1 LNIDSHCHLLPAVDD
16 GVESI
21 QESIALLKEMKA
33 KGVERLYLTPHFL
46 SPRSQTDTS
55 EIMKRWNEFESELNA
70 HSVEVMLG
78 SEIFLRP
85 EVLECNLISMGESNI
100 ILVELPTQQK
110 PHYLF
115 EVIEK
120 LQVRGFRV
128 LLAHVE
134 RYEYFFKKRGFL
146 LGKTKVTEDISK
158 LRDMGVLFQ
167 VNWSSLDR
175 DPKAK
180 ALVEERIADVT
191 GSDKHRMND
200 GRLLIDFNDE
210 RYGFFL
216 NHYYL

>member
-21 QESIALLKEMKA
+21 QESITLLEEMRL

-46 SPRSQTDTS
+46 SPKSPTNIS
-55 EIMKRWNEFESELNA
+55 EIMKRWNEFRSELNS
-70 HSVEVMLG
+70 HSVEVLLG
-78 SEIFLRP
+78 SEVFLRP
-85 EVLECNLISMGESNI
+85 EVLECDLVSMGESNV

-115 EVIEK
+115 EVIEN
-120 LQVRGFRV
+120 LQMKGFRV

-134 RYEYFFKKRGFL
+134 RYEYFFKKSGFL
-146 LGKTKVTEDISK
+146 LGKTKLTGDISR

-167 VNWSSLDR
+167 VNWNSLDR

-180 ALVEERIADVT
+180 ALIEEKIADVT
-191 GSDKHRMND
+191 GSDKHKIGD
-200 GRLLIDFNDE
+200 GRLLIDFNDG

-216 NHYYL
+216 NDYYL

>member
-1 LNIDSHCHLLPAVDD
+1 MNIDSHCHLLPAVDD

-21 QESIALLKEMKA
+21 QESITLLEEMKV

-46 SPRSQTDTS
+46 SPRSPTSTS
-55 EIMKRWNEFESELNA
+55 EIMKRWNEFESELNG
-70 HSVEVMLG
+70 HSVEVLLG

-85 EVLECNLISMGESNI
+85 EVLERNLISMGESDI

-120 LQVRGFRV
+120 LQAKGFRV

-134 RYEYFFKKRGFL
+134 RYDYFFKKSGFL
-146 LGKTKVTEDISK
+146 FGKTKLTGDISR

-167 VNWSSLDR
+167 VNWNSLDR

-180 ALVEERIADVT
+180 ALIEERTADVT
-191 GSDKHRMND
+191 GSDKHRIND
-200 GRLLIDFNDE
+200 GRLLIDFSDD
-210 RYGFFL
+210 RYELFL
-216 NHYYL
+216 NDYYL